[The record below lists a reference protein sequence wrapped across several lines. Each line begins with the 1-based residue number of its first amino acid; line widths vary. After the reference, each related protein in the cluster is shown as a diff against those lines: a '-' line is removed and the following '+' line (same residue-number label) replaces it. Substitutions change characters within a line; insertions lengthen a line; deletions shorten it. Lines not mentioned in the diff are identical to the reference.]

1 MIEFDEVVAT
11 TGNAEGQVLGELA
24 GRGYARQ
31 PNTSGRLHFQVEE
44 PGYIMGLVAI
54 TPMIDYS
61 QGNDFDLNLQTIDDL
76 HKPALDG
83 IGYQD
88 LIQEQMV
95 GETSVYENTRAITGL
110 KDRKSVV

>member
-1 MIEFDEVVAT
+1 
-11 TGNAEGQVLGELA
+11 
-24 GRGYARQ
+24 
-31 PNTSGRLHFQVEE
+31 
-44 PGYIMGLVAI
+44 MGLMAI

-76 HKPALDG
+76 HKPALGG

-95 GETSVYENTRAITGL
+95 GETSVYDGGANISNMKHLAANKTVAWTAYRDWET
-110 KDRKSVV
+110 DRKAHV